1 MARDVLHVVPQNEQ
15 WAVKKEGTERADS
28 TYDTQKE
35 AIDAAREKA
44 SDGDSIVI
52 HRADGTIRG
61 RLTYTEDNDTVQKN
75 GRDRKEEVKV
85 HDIMSVGKRV
95 SWSALLAGL
104 VVAIAVYATLM
115 MLAVAIGV
123 TTRDRIADMP
133 EQAAIIGAIIALISA
148 WVALFLGGMVASR
161 VTVGED
167 KLEAIIYGV
176 LLWGAVFVFS
186 VLASASMANTAIIGS
201 GLWAQ
206 TEPAKEAYRE
216 GKQIVNEQKNQP
228 AKDAQGNTNPP
239 ANDQKTEMK
248 KQADRIQGA
257 TEEALDRL
265 NPTAVAWLT
274 FLAMILSIC
283 AAIGG
288 AIVGAGPELVVQ
300 QLRDRR
306 RLFVAARPT
315 AAPVVS
321 TPVRAKT

>member
-28 TYDTQKE
+28 TFDTQKE

-44 SDGDSIVI
+44 NDGDSIVI

-61 RLTYTEDNDTVQKN
+61 RLTYTEDSEAAQKN
-75 GRDRKEEVKV
+75 GRDKKEEVKV
-85 HDIMSVGKRV
+85 HDLMSVGKRV

-133 EQAAIIGAIIALISA
+133 EQAAIIAAIIALISA

-176 LLWGAVFVFS
+176 LLWGSVFVFS
-186 VLASASMANTAIIGS
+186 IVGSASMANTAIIGS

-206 TEPAKEAYRE
+206 TEPAKEAYQE
-216 GKQIVNEQKNQP
+216 GKKVLNQEKNAPAGNAQP
-228 AKDAQGNTNPP
+228 ANNTKSEVK
-239 ANDQKTEMK
+239 QK
-248 KQADRIQGA
+248 ADEIQNA
-257 TEEALDRL
+257 TEQALDRL

-283 AAIGG
+283 AAVGG

-306 RLFVAARPT
+306 RLFVAARP
-315 AAPVVS
+315 ASAPVVS
-321 TPVRAKT
+321 APVKART

>member
-15 WAVKKEGTERADS
+15 WAVKKENTERADS
-28 TYDTQKE
+28 THDTQKE

-61 RLTYTEDNDTVQKN
+61 RLMYTEDNDTTSKN
-75 GRDRKEEVKV
+75 GRESKPEVKV
-85 HDIMSVGKRV
+85 HDLMSVGKRV
-95 SWSALLAGL
+95 SWSALLAGV

-123 TTRDRIADMP
+123 TTRERIADMP
-133 EQAAIIGAIIALISA
+133 EQAAIVAAIIALVSA
-148 WVALFLGGMVASR
+148 WAALFLGGMVASR

-186 VLASASMANTAIIGS
+186 IIGGASMANTAVIGS

-216 GKQIVNEQKNQP
+216 GKQALKEAQNAPPGNAQPDTQKSE
-228 AKDAQGNTNPP
+228 T
-239 ANDQKTEMK
+239 K
-248 KQADRIQGA
+248 KKLDEIQGA
-257 TEEALDRL
+257 TRETLDRL

-283 AAIGG
+283 AAVGG

-306 RLFVAARPT
+306 RLFVAARP
-315 AAPVVS
+315 ASAPVVS
-321 TPVRAKT
+321 APVKART